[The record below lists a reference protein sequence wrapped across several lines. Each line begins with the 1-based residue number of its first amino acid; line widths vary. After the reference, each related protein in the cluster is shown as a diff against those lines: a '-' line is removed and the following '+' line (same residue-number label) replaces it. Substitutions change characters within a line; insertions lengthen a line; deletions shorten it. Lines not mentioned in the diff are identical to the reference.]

1 MQDGIRPIVQLPP
14 GVCKVCRSPLN
25 VVLSDMVS
33 VTLSDSGMP
42 VASDTFKSSIKGIC
56 PKCLTE
62 HPMMRRGLFYVPDTE
77 WGRTMK
83 CEDSFYEPKVVKGTD
98 KENPFTVTLF

>member
-1 MQDGIRPIVQLPP
+1 MDDLIKPIVQLPP

-33 VTLSDSGMP
+33 VTLNDNGMP
-42 VASDTFKSSIKGIC
+42 VASDLFRSSIKGIC

-62 HPMMRRGLFYVPDTE
+62 HPMTRKGLFYVPDTE
-77 WGRTMK
+77 WGRSIQ
-83 CEDSFYEPKVVKGTD
+83 EEVFYEPKVVKGTN